1 MADSPKSSEIDRGA
15 SEPDAAR
22 SGEAGVA
29 RAGIDRRT
37 FLQRGGQAALGIG
50 AFGLAYAARAAE
62 ISAVEPTI
70 QCYVKLGKTGLV
82 ISDIGFGSSGCP
94 SADVVRH
101 CYDRGMTYFDTAE
114 MYGSEGW
121 GKGEY
126 VESFLG
132 EALHDKRDK
141 VVITT
146 KYLAEAKDDRALIM
160 SKLEGSLKRL
170 RTDHVDIFLNHAIN
184 DLDRVKNPEWYEFV
198 ALAKQQGKIRFS
210 GISGHGGQLQECV
223 EYAIDHDLVDV
234 ILCSHNF
241 GSDPKFYERFTK
253 KFDWVANQAGI
264 LRLFKKAHDKGIG
277 VIAMKT
283 QMGAKLNDLSAYEF
297 EGAGLPEASLRWVL
311 SNPNVDAAIISMT
324 SNEVAD
330 SYIRASGKRG
340 MRQSDMRVLDHYVRS
355 NTSDY
360 CRPGC
365 SNCESA
371 CPLGVPIADVLRQRM
386 YAKRYGNRPLARTGY
401 AALGPRASA
410 CLGCSGDPCRDACEF
425 GLEISALTRET
436 AALLVA

>member
-1 MADSPKSSEIDRGA
+1 MADSAKDQEADRDRP
-15 SEPDAAR
+15 EPDQ
-22 SGEAGVA
+22 E

-37 FLQRGGQAALGIG
+37 FLQQGGRAALGLS
-50 AFGLAYAARAAE
+50 AFGVAYAARAAN
-62 ISAVEPTI
+62 IPAGAPTI
-70 QCYVKLGKTGLV
+70 QQYVPLGKTGLV

-94 SADVVRH
+94 SADIVRH

-121 GKGEY
+121 GEGEF

-146 KYLAEAKDDRALIM
+146 KYLAEAKDDRTLIM
-160 SKLEGSLKRL
+160 SKLEGSLRRL

-198 ALAKQQGKIRFS
+198 ALAKQQGKLRFS

-264 LRLFKKAHDKGIG
+264 RRLFKKAHDKGIG

-297 EGAGLPEASLRWVL
+297 ERAALPEASLRWVL
-311 SNPNVDAAIISMT
+311 SDPNVDAAIISMT
-324 SNEVAD
+324 SVEVAD

-340 MRQSDMRVLDHYVRS
+340 VRGSDARVLEHYVRTNS
-355 NTSDY
+355 TDY

-401 AALGPRASA
+401 AALGERASA
-410 CLGCSGDPCRDACEF
+410 CLGCSGAPCENACEF
-425 GLEISALTRET
+425 GLNISALTRET
-436 AALLVA
+436 AALLSA

>member
-1 MADSPKSSEIDRGA
+1 MANQPKGRDGARGEP
-15 SEPDAAR
+15 EPDDGR
-22 SGEAGVA
+22 V
-29 RAGIDRRT
+29 GIDRRT
-37 FLQRGGQAALGIG
+37 FLQRGGQAALGLG
-50 AFGLAYAARAAE
+50 AFGIAYAAHAAE
-62 ISAVEPTI
+62 TSAVEPTI
-70 QCYVKLGKTGLV
+70 QRYVTLGKTGLV

-160 SKLEGSLKRL
+160 SKLEASLRRL

-198 ALAKQQGKIRFS
+198 ALAKRQGKIRFS

-241 GSDPKFYERFTK
+241 GSDPAFYERFTK

-264 LRLFKKAHDKGIG
+264 LRLFEKAHDKGIG

-297 EGAGLPEASLRWVL
+297 EGAAVPEASLRWVL

-324 SNEVAD
+324 SKEVAD

-340 MRQSDMRVLDHYVRS
+340 MRESDMRVLEHYVRDNS
-355 NTSDY
+355 SDY

-365 SNCESA
+365 SSCESS

-410 CLGCSGDPCRDACEF
+410 CLDCSGAPCRDACEF
-425 GLEISALTRET
+425 GLDISALTRET
-436 AALLVA
+436 SALLIA

>member
-1 MADSPKSSEIDRGA
+1 MADSPKDR
-15 SEPDAAR
+15 
-22 SGEAGVA
+22 EADRNRPQLGDDPT
-29 RAGIDRRT
+29 GIDRRT
-37 FLQRGGQAALGIG
+37 FLQRGGRAAIGIG
-50 AFGLAYAARAAE
+50 ALGVGYSAHAANPPAG
-62 ISAVEPTI
+62 EPTI
-70 QCYVKLGKTGLV
+70 QQYVTLGKTGLV

-121 GKGEY
+121 GEGEF
-126 VESFLG
+126 VETFLG

-146 KYLAEAKDDRALIM
+146 KYLAEATDDRKLIM
-160 SKLEGSLKRL
+160 SKLEASLGRL

-184 DLDRVKNPEWYEFV
+184 DLDRVKNPEWFEFV
-198 ALAKQQGKIRFS
+198 DFAKKQGKIRFS
-210 GISGHGGQLQECV
+210 GMSGHGGQLQECI
-223 EYAIDHDLVDV
+223 EYAIHHDLVDV
-234 ILCSHNF
+234 ILSSHNF
-241 GSDPKFYERFTK
+241 GSDPKFYEKFTK

-264 LRLFKKAHDKGIG
+264 RRLFAKAHAKGIG

-283 QMGAKLNDLSAYEF
+283 QMGAKLNDLSAYEA
-297 EGAGLPEASLRWVL
+297 EGATFQEASLRWVL
-311 SNPNVDAAIISMT
+311 SDSNVDAAIISMT
-324 SNEVAD
+324 SKEVAD

-340 MRQSDMRVLDHYVRS
+340 LRESDVRILEHYVR
-355 NTSDY
+355 NEATDY

-365 SNCESA
+365 SDCESA

-386 YAKRYGNRPLARTGY
+386 YAKRYGNLPLARTGY
-401 AALGPRASA
+401 AALGQGASP
-410 CLGCSGDPCRDACEF
+410 CLGCSGQPCADACAY

-436 AALLVA
+436 AALLGA

>member
-1 MADSPKSSEIDRGA
+1 MADSPKDREADRDRPA
-15 SEPDAAR
+15 SDDE
-22 SGEAGVA
+22 

-37 FLQRGGQAALGIG
+37 FLQQGGRAALGLG
-50 AFGLAYAARAAE
+50 AFGVAYAARAAS
-62 ISAVEPTI
+62 IPAGAPTI
-70 QCYVKLGKTGLV
+70 QKYVTLGKTGLV

-94 SADVVRH
+94 SADIVRH

-121 GKGEY
+121 GEGEF
-126 VESFLG
+126 VETFLG

-160 SKLEGSLKRL
+160 SKLEGSLRRL

-184 DLDRVKNPEWYEFV
+184 ELDRVKNPEWYEFV

-210 GISGHGGQLQECV
+210 GISGHGGLLQECV

-264 LRLFKKAHDKGIG
+264 RRLFKKAHDKGIG

-297 EGAGLPEASLRWVL
+297 EGAALPEASLRWVL
-311 SNPNVDAAIISMT
+311 SDPNVDAAIISMT
-324 SNEVAD
+324 STEVAD

-340 MRQSDMRVLDHYVRS
+340 MRESDVRVLEHYVRTNS
-355 NTSDY
+355 ADY

-365 SNCESA
+365 SSCESA
-371 CPLGVPIADVLRQRM
+371 CPLGAPIADVLRQRM

-401 AALGPRASA
+401 AALGQRASA
-410 CLGCSGDPCRDACEF
+410 CLSCSGEPCENACEF
-425 GLEISALTRET
+425 GLKISALTRET
-436 AALLVA
+436 AALLSA

>member
-1 MADSPKSSEIDRGA
+1 MADSPKDR
-15 SEPDAAR
+15 
-22 SGEAGVA
+22 EADRDQSQPG
-29 RAGIDRRT
+29 RIRTGIDRRT
-37 FLQRGGQAALGIG
+37 FLQQGGRAAIGLGTLG
-50 AFGLAYAARAAE
+50 VAYAAHAA
-62 ISAVEPTI
+62 SAPAGAATI
-70 QCYVKLGKTGLV
+70 QRYVKLGKTGLV

-121 GKGEY
+121 GEGEF
-126 VESFLG
+126 VETFLG

-146 KYLAEAKDDRALIM
+146 KYLAEATDDRKLIM
-160 SKLEGSLKRL
+160 SKLEESLRRL

-184 DLDRVKNPEWYEFV
+184 DLDRVKNPEWFEFV
-198 ALAKQQGKIRFS
+198 DVAKKQGKIRFS
-210 GISGHGGQLQECV
+210 GMSGHGGQLQECV

-241 GSDPKFYERFTK
+241 GSDPKFYEKFTK
-253 KFDWVANQAGI
+253 KFDWVANQTGI
-264 LRLFKKAHDKGIG
+264 RRLFKKAHEKGIG

-283 QMGAKLNDLSAYEF
+283 QMGGKLNDLSAYDA
-297 EGAGLPEASLRWVL
+297 EGATFQEASLRWVL
-311 SNPNVDAAIISMT
+311 SDPNVDAAIISMT
-324 SNEVAD
+324 SVEVAD

-340 MRQSDMRVLDHYVRS
+340 VRASDERILEHYVR
-355 NTSDY
+355 TQTTDY

-365 SNCESA
+365 SGCGSA
-371 CPLGVPIADVLRQRM
+371 CPLGVPIADTLRQRM
-386 YAKRYGNRPLARTGY
+386 YAKRYGNLPLARSGY
-401 AALGPRASA
+401 AALGQGASA
-410 CLGCSGDPCRDACEF
+410 CLGCSGQPCENACEF

-436 AALLVA
+436 AALLSA

>member
-1 MADSPKSSEIDRGA
+1 MADSPKDR
-15 SEPDAAR
+15 EVDR
-22 SGEAGVA
+22 D

-37 FLQRGGQAALGIG
+37 FLQQSSRAALGLG
-50 AFGLAYAARAAE
+50 AFGVAYAARAA
-62 ISAVEPTI
+62 SAPAGAPTI
-70 QCYVKLGKTGLV
+70 QRFVTLGKTGLV

-94 SADVVRH
+94 SADIVRH

-121 GKGEY
+121 GDGEF
-126 VESFLG
+126 VETFIG

-146 KYLAEAKDDRALIM
+146 KYVAEAKDDRKLIL
-160 SKLEGSLKRL
+160 SKLEASLRRL
-170 RTDHVDIFLNHAIN
+170 RTDYVDIFLNHAVN
-184 DLDRVKNPEWYEFV
+184 HLDRLKNPEWFEFV
-198 ALAKQQGKIRFS
+198 DRAKQQGKIRFS
-210 GISGHGGQLQECV
+210 GMSGHGGQLQECI
-223 EYAIDHDLVDV
+223 EYALDHDLVDV
-234 ILCSHNF
+234 ILSSHNF

-264 LRLFKKAHDKGIG
+264 RRLFEKAHQKGVG

-283 QMGAKLNDLSAYEF
+283 QMGAKLNDLSAYEA
-297 EGAGLPEASLRWVL
+297 EGATFQQAALRWVL
-311 SNPNVDAAIISMT
+311 SDPNVDAAIISMT
-324 SNEVAD
+324 SKEVAD

-340 MRQSDMRVLDHYVRS
+340 LGASDARVLEHYVR
-355 NTSDY
+355 NHAADY

-365 SNCESA
+365 SRCESA

-386 YAKRYGNRPLARTGY
+386 YAKRYGNLPLARSGY
-401 AALGPRASA
+401 GALGEGASA
-410 CLGCSGDPCRDACEF
+410 CLSCSGKPCENACVY

-436 AALLVA
+436 AALLVG